1 VYFDKSK
8 FSVDFVLPRKGES
21 LLEAFANWRQKADPK
36 VCCDYALHVG
46 VTWWSDQVK
55 IITIIAQID
64 YSFLLKHFS

>member
-1 VYFDKSK
+1 
-8 FSVDFVLPRKGES
+8 VDFVLPRKGES

-55 IITIIAQID
+55 IITTIAFYTII
-64 YSFLLKHFS
+64 FLTI